1 MSDSL
6 DPRVNR
12 LLAAFSDAEWQ
23 RCMPQLERVELC
35 AGQPLCDSGVPCS
48 HVYFPTGA
56 VVSLLYL
63 SKDGAPLE
71 IAQVGYEGMVG
82 VSMFLGGRS
91 TTTSAQVVRSG
102 QCFRMRASL
111 PQQEFDR
118 GGAAMH
124 LLLSYTQA
132 LIAQIAQNAV
142 CNRLHTLE
150 QQLARW
156 LLLSLDRLH
165 DTEVLMTQESIA
177 SRLGVRREGVT
188 EAALKLQAAG
198 LIRYARGHIHVL
210 DRHGLEQRS
219 CECYRV
225 IRAEYDR
232 LLPAERR
239 VTGPAGPALACAT
252 GHREVGADRAGPERL
267 RQHA

>member
-1 MSDSL
+1 MFDPL
-6 DPRVNR
+6 DPRGNR
-12 LLAAFSDAEWQ
+12 LLAAFSEAEWQ
-23 RCMPQLERVELC
+23 RCNPQLERVELR
-35 AGQPLCDSGVPCS
+35 AGQPLCESGVPGS
-48 HVYFPTGA
+48 HVYFPTSA

-71 IAQVGYEGMVG
+71 IAQVGCEGMVG
-82 VSMFLGGRS
+82 VSMILGGRS
-91 TTTSAQVVRSG
+91 TTSSAEVLRAG

-111 PQQEFDR
+111 LQEEFDR
-118 GGAAMH
+118 GGPAMH

-132 LIAQIAQNAV
+132 LIAQIGQNAV
-142 CNRLHTLE
+142 CNRLHSLE

-156 LLLSLDRLH
+156 LLISLDRLH
-165 DTEVLMTQESIA
+165 DSELLMTQESIS

-198 LIRYARGHIHVL
+198 LIRYSRGHIHLL

-225 IRAEYDR
+225 IRREYDR
-232 LLPAERR
+232 LLPAEGR
-239 VTGPAGPALACAT
+239 VTGPALACAA
-252 GHREVGADRAGPERL
+252 GHLEAGEDRAGPARL
-267 RQHA
+267 RLRA

>member
-1 MSDSL
+1 MFDPC
-6 DPRVNR
+6 DPRGNS
-12 LLAAFSDAEWQ
+12 LLAALSEVEWQ
-23 RCMPQLERVELC
+23 RCMLQVEPVELR
-35 AGQPLCDSGVPCS
+35 AGQPLCNSGVPVS
-48 HVYFPTGA
+48 HVYFPTSA
-56 VVSLLYL
+56 VVSLLYMA
-63 SKDGAPLE
+63 KDGAPLE

-91 TTTSAQVVRSG
+91 TTTSAEVARAG

-111 PQQEFDR
+111 LQQEFDR

-156 LLLSLDRLH
+156 LLISLDRLH
-165 DTEVLMTQESIA
+165 ASELLMTQESIA

-198 LIRYARGHIHVL
+198 LIRYSRGHIHVL

-232 LLPAERR
+232 LVPAEAPGRR
-239 VTGPAGPALACAT
+239 LQTAPRAT
-252 GHREVGADRAGPERL
+252 AETATR
-267 RQHA
+267 